1 MAQRRQ
7 DGNENVLHGE
17 HGGDLNPDPIT
28 GEPGAHPL
36 GTGAGAAGGAATG
49 AALGGAVGGPIGAA
63 IGGAVG
69 AVAGGVTGSSAAE
82 RLNPTEEDAYWRD
95 NFRKRPYADETL
107 SYDHYR
113 PAYRYGWESRTK
125 LVGRRWDE
133 VERDLERGWRENRG
147 ESRLGWGDA
156 KLAARDAWQRI
167 EHRMADERDIANAQA
182 GTAGDTTAGE
192 LRS

>member
-1 MAQRRQ
+1 MTRPTHDR
-7 DGNENVLHGE
+7 NENALHTSRE
-17 HGGDLNPDPIT
+17 SELNADPIT
-28 GEPGAHPL
+28 REPGARSVA
-36 GTGAGAAGGAATG
+36 TGAGATGGAVAG
-49 AALGGAVGGPIGAA
+49 AVLGGAVGGPVGAA

-69 AVAGGVTGSSAAE
+69 AVSGGVAGSSVAE
-82 RLNPTEEDAYWRD
+82 TLNPTEEDAYWRD

-113 PAYRYGWESRTK
+113 PAYRYGWESRTR

-156 KLAARDAWQRI
+156 KLAARDAWQRV
-167 EHRMADERDIANAQA
+167 EHRLADERDLANGGAA
-182 GTAGDTTAGE
+182 RGHSTDA
-192 LRS
+192 